1 MNTLCLVWGLY
12 VLMDVTLGDE
22 RKFRIYFE
30 EFTIKYKD
38 PDLFEKLESTLTQ
51 RDNRSFVN
59 AEMILT
65 RNVTDVGVHTS
76 MDFWKPNTHQKK
88 KMYDIRVDACPIL
101 RRVQN
106 NKFFNLYI
114 KSFKRHVN
122 FNLACPLK
130 SNHSYK
136 LMDWYLDEMDLPH
149 FIPIGVFRTVTEYFT
164 MKKMVISIVA
174 KGQCISKV

>member
-1 MNTLCLVWGLY
+1 MNTLFLVWGLY

-38 PDLFEKLESTLTQ
+38 PELFEKLESTLMQ
-51 RDNRSFVN
+51 RDNRSFVT

-65 RNVTDVGVHTS
+65 RNVTDVGVHTA
-76 MDFWKPNTHQKK
+76 MDFWKPNSHQKK
-88 KMYDIRVDACPIL
+88 KMYDIRVDVCPIL
-101 RRVQN
+101 RKVQN

-130 SNHSYK
+130 SVSR
-136 LMDWYLDEMDLPH
+136 
-149 FIPIGVFRTVTEYFT
+149 V
-164 MKKMVISIVA
+164 
-174 KGQCISKV
+174 